1 MLLAQ
6 IVLPIMIVPSG
17 SIVML
22 TNALPLLHQDK
33 PAQVLMDYQINVDIL
48 DTALAKNVLSSTHY
62 LQEQSLLLEKH
73 TNRFAHQDTL
83 DQKMELNLLQLLAKM
98 DQRILNQHQLE
109 YKALLIV
116 HILFTQQLLELTQ
129 SQRLEFNLFVDITK
143 MLSGTVHG
151 N

>member
-6 IVLPIMIVPSG
+6 IVLPVMIVLSG

-33 PAQVLMDYQINVDIL
+33 PAQVLMDYQSNVDIL
-48 DTALAKNVLSSTHY
+48 DTALVKNVLSSTHY

-83 DQKMELNLLQLLAKM
+83 DQKTELNLLQLHVKM
-98 DQRILNQHQLE
+98 LQRILNLHLLE
-109 YKALLIV
+109 YKALLIA
-116 HILFTQQLLELTQ
+116 HILFTQLLELTQ
-129 SQRLEFNLFVDITK
+129 SQKLESNLFVDITK